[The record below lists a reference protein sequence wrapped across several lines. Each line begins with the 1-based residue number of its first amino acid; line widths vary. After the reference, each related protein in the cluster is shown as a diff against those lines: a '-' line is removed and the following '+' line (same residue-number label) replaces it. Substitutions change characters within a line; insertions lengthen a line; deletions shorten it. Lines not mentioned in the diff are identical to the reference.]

1 VLLFE
6 AVVLVSE
13 AVVVQVVLLL
23 GCFVMLYLCFTHPAW
38 VHFKVIFYI
47 EKNLTK

>member
-1 VLLFE
+1 MML
-6 AVVLVSE
+6 SE

-38 VHFKVIFYI
+38 VHFKVIQYFTL
-47 EKNLTK
+47 KTNKKFVKKSL